1 MKLRDF
7 FYLGKIVKTHGL
19 SGELSGIIDSD
30 SPLSYTILK
39 AVFFNLKEG
48 IIPLPIEKINIEK
61 NSYCIIKFKNINS
74 IEEARRLVNKPMY
87 LPLSILPKL
96 SGKKFYYHEITD
108 FKVVDNIKGEIGK
121 ITSVLDNP
129 SQPIFQILFEE
140 KEILVPAHDNII
152 EKIDRENKTIFL
164 NCPEGLIDLYLEIE

>member
-30 SPLSYTILK
+30 NPLSYTILK

-61 NSYCIIKFKNINS
+61 NAWCIIKFKNIDS
-74 IEEARRLVNKPMY
+74 IEQARKLVNKPMY

-96 SGKKFYYHEITD
+96 SGKNFYFHEIVD
-108 FKVVDNIKGEIGK
+108 FKVVDSSKGEIGFLK
-121 ITSVLDNP
+121 SILDSP
-129 SQPIFQILFEE
+129 SQPIFQIMFNDT
-140 KEILVPAHDNII
+140 EILIPAHDNII
-152 EKIDRENKTIFL
+152 DKIDRENKTIYL
-164 NCPEGLIDLYLEIE
+164 NCPDGLIDLYLEIS